1 MEYVKIHPAL
11 ERTEDFEDEDKRWS
25 HLIRD
30 ADGNRILFGD
40 YYYSGADFD
49 FDWFRLQFGGEIGYL
64 PHHFTKFTWAQA
76 RELGET
82 IVALADKHEGK
93 E

>member
-11 ERTEDFEDEDKRWS
+11 ERTEDFEDGNATWS
-25 HLIRD
+25 HVIKDITGDRV
-30 ADGNRILFGD
+30 LFGD
-40 YYYSGADFD
+40 YRYINVSVFD
-49 FDWFRLQFGGEIGYL
+49 LDYLRLRL
-64 PHHFTKFTWAQA
+64 PDQSNYRMFTWAQA

-82 IVALADKHEGK
+82 IIALADKHEEK